1 MKYQVGKTSRLGNRS
16 VNEDHLGMAESSDA
30 VLLVLADGM
39 GGYKGGQVASR
50 VLVKHMLQ
58 CFKSSQFPIRNP
70 PTFLKELIADAHLA
84 IIRAGSRQ
92 DPPVEP
98 RTTCVVCLVQ
108 GDRAWWAHVGDSRLY
123 LFRMGQPAIRTVDH
137 SKIEEL
143 FRKGKINEKEMK
155 KHPQRNLVTRCVG
168 YQQCPPIATVSGEIQ
183 LGKSDLIMLCSDGL
197 WGTLSDE
204 VIEKIFTD
212 FTITMA
218 VENLASSAENQ
229 AYPESDNVSVIA
241 FRWLSSGS
249 GVPDKPSKKAA
260 RTESDKSELLE
271 TVDKMSKAPT

>member
-1 MKYQVGKTSRLGNRS
+1 
-16 VNEDHLGMAESSDA
+16 VNEDHLGVAESGDA

-58 CFKSSQFPIRNP
+58 CFKRSQFPIHNP
-70 PTFLKELIADAHLA
+70 PNFLKELIADAHLA
-84 IIRAGSRQ
+84 IIRAGSQQ

-143 FRKGKINEKEMK
+143 FRKGKINKKDMK
-155 KHPQRNLVTRCVG
+155 NHPQRNLVTRCVG
-168 YQQCPPIATVSGEIQ
+168 YQQCPPIATVSDEIQ
-183 LGKSDLIMLCSDGL
+183 LNKSDLIMLCSDGL

-204 VIEKIFTD
+204 EIEKIFAD

-218 VENLASSAENQ
+218 VENLASSAETQ

-241 FRWLSSGS
+241 FRWVSSEADVRKEPS
-249 GVPDKPSKKAA
+249 GKAA
-260 RTESDKSELLE
+260 RKESDKDNNEGLE
-271 TVDKMSKAPT
+271 AVDKMSKAPM